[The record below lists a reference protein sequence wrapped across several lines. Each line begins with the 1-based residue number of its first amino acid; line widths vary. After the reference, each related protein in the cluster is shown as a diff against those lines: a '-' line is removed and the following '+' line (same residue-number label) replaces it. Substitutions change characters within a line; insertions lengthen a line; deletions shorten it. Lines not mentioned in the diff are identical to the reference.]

1 MQPDVNV
8 PTNWAEFLKIA
19 DNKTELFQYLG
30 QQTVS
35 IAENN
40 KVVIS
45 TINDL
50 SVSSSPDI
58 DLSEISPCNHEEADT
73 RLLLHCYD
81 ASKQDIRQVMIQTVD
96 TDVVVLTL
104 SMFKKMQLETR
115 WIAFS
120 SGKNFRYIPIHE
132 IVESIGDENISVL
145 HSFHAFTSC
154 YQTSAFYDRGKVTAF
169 KT

>member
-1 MQPDVNV
+1 MAKLKNVLRIDVVWDIYLPNSIKSTARDKSGSGARRQVQPDVNV
-8 PTNWAEFLKIA
+8 PTNWA
-19 DNKTELFQYLG
+19 ELFQYLG

-50 SVSSSPDI
+50 SVSSPPNI

-81 ASKQDIRQVMIQTVD
+81 ASKQDIRRVMIQTVD
-96 TDVVVLTL
+96 TDVVVLAL
-104 SMFKKMQLETR
+104 SMFKEMQLETL

-120 SGKNFRYIPIHE
+120 SGKNFCYIPIHD
-132 IVESIGDENISVL
+132 IVE
-145 HSFHAFTSC
+145 
-154 YQTSAFYDRGKVTAF
+154 
-169 KT
+169 